1 MATITTQTTSSPA
14 QNASI
19 KLNIT
24 APLPSPPQPTKKTN
38 ILSSLPP
45 SLVPYAEL
53 MRLHQPAGI
62 YAAYVPNLIGVFLAA
77 ASPILTPSHRP
88 TPTHLLS
95 LTILHAL
102 SNTLLRGS
110 ACAYNDAL
118 DAPYDRQVARC
129 KNRPVARGAVSA
141 LQAHTFAFFLGLCWI
156 LTLSILPSTSYIPAA
171 LLAASMAFYP
181 FCKRITH
188 FPQFVL
194 GLSLALSQGI
204 GYGSLGVDVRVL
216 HSSTQIALAC
226 LYVSYVVHTMIYD
239 TVYAH
244 QDLQDDLKAGVLS
257 MAVLCQGRTKM
268 VLTGLAAVEVGLLG
282 VTGWMMGFG
291 GMYWGGAVG
300 GSAVVLGRMIS
311 VVKLE
316 EPKDCRRWFER
327 LLWWTGACVIG
338 GLVGEFWL
346 RG

>member
-1 MATITTQTTSSPA
+1 MAAVITQTSSLA
-14 QNASI
+14 NNASI

-24 APLPSPPQPTKKTN
+24 APLPSPTQPAKKTN

-62 YAAYVPNLIGVFLAA
+62 YAAYVPHLIGVFLAA
-77 ASPILTPSHRP
+77 ASPTLTSHRP
-88 TPTHLLS
+88 TPTHLAS

-129 KNRPVARGAVSA
+129 KNRPVARGAVSVA
-141 LQAHTFAFFLGLCWI
+141 QAHAFAFFLGLCWI
-156 LTLSILPSTSYIPAA
+156 LTLSTLPSTSYMPAA
-171 LLAASMAFYP
+171 LLAGSMAFYP
-181 FCKRITH
+181 FCKRVTH
-188 FPQFVL
+188 FPQLVL

-204 GYGSLGVDVRVL
+204 GYGSLGVDLRVL
-216 HSSTQIALAC
+216 DSRTQIALVC

-244 QDLQDDLKAGVLS
+244 QDLEDDLKAGVLS
-257 MAVLCQGRTKM
+257 MAVLCQGRTKI
-268 VLTGLAAVEVGLLG
+268 VLTGLAAAEVGLLG
-282 VTGWMMGFG
+282 VAGWMMGFG

-300 GSAVVLGRMIS
+300 GSAVVLGRMIC
-311 VVKLE
+311 VVRLE
-316 EPKDCRRWFER
+316 EPRDCRRWFER
-327 LLWWTGACVIG
+327 LLWCTGACVIG
-338 GLVGEFWL
+338 GLVGEFCL

>member
-1 MATITTQTTSSPA
+1 MATITTQTSSLA
-14 QNASI
+14 KNARI
-19 KLNIT
+19 QLNIT

-38 ILSSLPP
+38 ILSSLSP
-45 SLVPYAEL
+45 SLIPYAEL
-53 MRLHQPAGI
+53 MRLHQSAGI

-77 ASPILTPSHRP
+77 ASPTLTPTHRP
-88 TPTHLLS
+88 SPTHLLT
-95 LTILHAL
+95 LTTLHAL

-141 LQAHTFAFFLGLCWI
+141 LQAHTFAFSLGLCWV
-156 LTLSILPSTSYIPAA
+156 LTLSILPSTSYMPAA
-171 LLAASMAFYP
+171 LLAGSMAFYP

-188 FPQFVL
+188 FPQLVL
-194 GLSLALSQGI
+194 GVSLALSQGI
-204 GYGSLGVDVRVL
+204 GYGSLGVDIRVL
-216 HSSTQIALAC
+216 DTGTQIALGC

-244 QDLQDDLKAGVLS
+244 QDLKDDLKAGVLS
-257 MAVLCQGRTKM
+257 MAVLCRGKTKA

-282 VTGWMMGFG
+282 VMGWMMGFG
-291 GMYWGGAVG
+291 RMYWGGAVG
-300 GSAVVLGRMIS
+300 GSGVVLGRMIS
-311 VVKLE
+311 MVKLE
-316 EPKDCRRWFER
+316 EPRDCRLWFER
-327 LLWWTGACVIG
+327 LLWWIGACVVG